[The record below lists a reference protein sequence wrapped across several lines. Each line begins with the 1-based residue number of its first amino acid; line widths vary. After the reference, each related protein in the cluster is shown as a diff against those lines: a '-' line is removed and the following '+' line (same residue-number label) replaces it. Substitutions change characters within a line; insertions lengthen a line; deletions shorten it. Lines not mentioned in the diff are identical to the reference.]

1 MRSLVI
7 RTTRSAPRAAGAVTT
22 RRDAAH
28 VNNNNN
34 DDEDV
39 KTLPFGLDAQPAA
52 SCSGTRSE
60 VTEVITTVRRG
71 VKHEARGPN
80 PARHVTLSGP

>member
-1 MRSLVI
+1 MKCMREKEGAGSVLKVGGVVVQQDVPALDLLVF
-7 RTTRSAPRAAGAVTT
+7 VLQ
-22 RRDAAH
+22 
-28 VNNNNN
+28 
-34 DDEDV
+34 
-39 KTLPFGLDAQPAA
+39 TLPFGLDAQPAA